1 MTRVGYVMGGSVS
14 GTVRDVCYVITAYY
28 TITMSRTLKVTSNH
42 VKFMPLKLLPVSE
55 EAKT

>member
-1 MTRVGYVMGGSVS
+1 MGGSVS
-14 GTVRDVCYVITAYY
+14 GTVRDVCYVITADY